1 MMNKTLGI
9 IAVFLMFAGSSA
21 CKKEDTTPV
30 KKELPPRTLQEL
42 INRYHAKHPEL
53 PGITATI
60 ITQNLQISTAAA
72 GYADVLN
79 KTPLTSQHKIGVASN
94 TKMLTSVIIL
104 QLMEEGKLKLSD
116 KISVHLSNSWVDS
129 LNIQNGILMGSA
141 IRIIDLL
148 KHTSGIYD
156 YVDANFI
163 TSTTFFPNR
172 QYAIDDL
179 IRYSIYSGASEF
191 APGAP
196 GMYSYSSTNYIL
208 LGLIIE
214 KITSKSYL
222 QVLHERILS
231 PAQMNNSYLLSYEPE
246 KPSLAH
252 GYNGFYDIYN
262 DNLSW
267 VWATGGLA
275 SHAFDMARFMSN
287 LMNGMFFRNP
297 STLQL
302 MLTFTSE
309 SVAEYDYQYG
319 LGILKFKF
327 GNGFNP
333 IGHMGSL
340 HGYTSACLYLPEQNS
355 YMFVGITTGGAHAFL
370 FDILGQMYQLQTV
383 QSLPKPKIPRL
394 GGKLHHMFR

>member
-1 MMNKTLGI
+1 MMNKTRSI
-9 IAVFLMFAGSSA
+9 IAVFLVFAVATA
-21 CKKEDTTPV
+21 CKKEETTPEI
-30 KKELPPRTLQEL
+30 KELPPRTLQQL
-42 INRYHAKHPEL
+42 INKYHAEYPML

-60 ITQNLQISTAAA
+60 INQNFKISSASA

-79 KTPLTSQHKIGVASN
+79 KTPFTSQHKIGVASN

-104 QLMEEGKLKLSD
+104 QLMEEGKLNLSD
-116 KISVHLSNSWVDS
+116 KISVHLSNTWVDS

-172 QYAIDDL
+172 EYAIDDL
-179 IRYSIYSGASEF
+179 IRYSVYSGTSEF

-196 GMYSYSSTNYIL
+196 GMYSYCSTNYIL

-214 KITSKSYL
+214 KITGKSYL
-222 QVLHERILS
+222 QTLHERILS
-231 PAQMNNSYLLSYEPE
+231 PAQMDNSFLLSYEAE
-246 KPSLAH
+246 KPPLAH

-275 SHAFDMARFMSN
+275 SNAFDMARFMSG
-287 LMNGMFFRNP
+287 LMNGMFFRNL

-302 MLTFTSE
+302 MLSFTNE

-319 LGILKFKF
+319 LGILKFQF

-333 IGHMGSL
+333 IGHIGSL
-340 HGYTSACLYLPEQNS
+340 HGYTSACLYLPEQKS
-355 YMFVGITTGGAHAFL
+355 YMFVGITTGGAHANL
-370 FDILGQMYQLQTV
+370 FDLLGQMYQWQTV
-383 QSLPKPKIPRL
+383 QSLPKPKLPRL
-394 GGKLHHMFR
+394 GGKFHHMFR